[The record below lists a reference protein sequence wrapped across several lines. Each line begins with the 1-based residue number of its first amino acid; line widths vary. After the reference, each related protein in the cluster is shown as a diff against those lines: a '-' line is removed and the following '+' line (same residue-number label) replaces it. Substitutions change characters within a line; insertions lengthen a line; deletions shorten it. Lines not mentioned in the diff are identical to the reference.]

1 MPEVK
6 VRKRSR
12 RRQQTLRKRLE
23 RWFYEN
29 RPQIVVVCA
38 FVLAGL
44 VGAVCVNFGL
54 HAMEAQADAAAA
66 PN

>member
-1 MPEVK
+1 MSDVK
-6 VRKRSR
+6 VRRRSR
-12 RRQQTLRKRLE
+12 RRPKTLRKRLE

-54 HAMEAQADAAAA
+54 HAMEAQADAAAGS
-66 PN
+66 N